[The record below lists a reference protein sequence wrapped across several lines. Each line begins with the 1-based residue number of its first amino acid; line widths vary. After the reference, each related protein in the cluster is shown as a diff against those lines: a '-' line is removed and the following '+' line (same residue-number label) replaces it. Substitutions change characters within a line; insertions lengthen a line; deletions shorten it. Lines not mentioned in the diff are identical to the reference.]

1 MTLKRPYFAN
11 LDGIRA
17 VACLMVFVA
26 HIWDY
31 LNNRQSIHPAESW
44 VYTNFIDGL
53 GTTGVCLFFVLS
65 GFLITTLLLREKE
78 ARGTISLKNF
88 YARRILRIWPVFFLV
103 VFLGFV
109 VVPLVSGNFSANET
123 GKHLPWYLLFVNNFD
138 QIATGFTGFG
148 NDSLGVLWSVA
159 VEEQFYLLWPIVIL
173 FTNKRWFGFIIV
185 LIMFA
190 SAIFRKL
197 NVTNTDIITFH
208 TLSVMSDLA
217 IGSLSAWTYLYRQEN
232 NSTRRRIINYF
243 LLIILLLLNKI
254 LLNEPEN
261 AFLGRFFLAA
271 FFGFLIEDQVRNETG
286 WLRFS
291 SAKWLSKFGI
301 ITYGFYCFHLF
312 VIMGMQK
319 LNAVL
324 GIKSLST
331 VVFTAEAI
339 AVFLITTAICIVSYR
354 YFEQPILRLKHRFES
369 LPKTTEN

>member
-31 LNNRQSIHPAESW
+31 LNNRQNIHPAESW
-44 VYTNFIDGL
+44 MYTNFIDGL

-173 FTNKRWFGFIIV
+173 FTNKRWFWFILLLV
-185 LIMFA
+185 LI
-190 SAIFRKL
+190 SSVTFRIS
-197 NVTNTDIITFH
+197 NTSNTDVITFH
-208 TLSVMSDLA
+208 TFSVMGDLA
-217 IGSLSAWTYLYRQEN
+217 IGSSIAWSVLYLKGINSARYRI
-232 NSTRRRIINYF
+232 SSYITLILIF
-243 LLIILLLLNKI
+243 LLHNILLSK
-254 LLNEPEN
+254 PEN
-261 AFLGRFFLAA
+261 AVLGRTVLA
-271 FFGFLIEDQVRNETG
+271 FSFGFLIEDQVRNEKG
-286 WLRFS
+286 LFRFS

-324 GIKSLST
+324 GIKSIST
-331 VVFTAEAI
+331 AVFAAEAI
-339 AVFLITTAICIVSYR
+339 AVFLITAVICILSYR